1 MAPRLTR
8 MQDCGWTSA
17 DVPEIKDKNASVT
30 LRDSVDLSL
39 SYSPEKLLSVF
50 ISEYQPSLGLQP
62 GIITLLNASWLVTV
76 RCFCP
81 VQDIHLG
88 RRSPGVYFITR
99 LGQAAGHQV
108 AIELNSE
115 APVKN
120 LVRDVSLLQSGALS
134 QMAVGDEPSDEASD
148 KFLTTTI
155 CYAEG
160 KLSAMGEGSSNGNL
174 NAGVVNRQHINSKL
188 FLGISQANGE
198 LQAKLTFS
206 VSDIS
211 RDLALTLRHAQLT
224 PDAPAVHSWDGDLTY
239 AQLDDATSR
248 LGQFLASMGVGR
260 GTYVISCFEKSTWAI
275 VARLAILKAG
285 AAYISV
291 DATDPPIYLE
301 NVIRRV
307 NAKIILTSEAY
318 QPRYAPCVPSV
329 IAVTPEM
336 VCALPVSTGIICPLV
351 KPSDACLILFTSGS
365 TGEPKGIIQEHRAYA
380 TAVRDYNKLLGI
392 GRHSRVLQFDD
403 YAFDIS
409 NNDYL
414 TTLTAGGCCCVHTP
428 TKSVSTLV
436 KDINTLQ
443 VNMTFLTPTIAAQIS
458 PQDVPTLELVCLGG
472 EPMSNE
478 LLMRW
483 SPHVRLVNQY
493 GMGEAATFCAYNDQL
508 KPGQN
513 AIVGRAGSGAIWI
526 TSPESPELLMPVGAV
541 GEILIEGPHLARGY
555 LDGVCQKAGVGFL
568 PHAPAWL
575 KDLHPSRAATSRFY
589 RSGDLGRYTHVGT
602 VEHLGRKD
610 TLLKI
615 NGYRV
620 EATEV
625 EYILRRSLSP
635 GDVVIV
641 DLLGEIDGPRE
652 PFLVA
657 FLWLTNREDHF
668 RPAASNN
675 SADFLPV
682 TSHHSAHK
690 LVQRMKA
697 EVMAT
702 LPVHK
707 IPEYFILVS
716 QIPRTRSNK
725 TDRRKLHHLA
735 QKSYL
740 SGVLT
745 ATQNGTE
752 GIDLFEVHLPVDWKD
767 AVANGVKFV
776 FVKATEGINYRNLRF
791 PTQTAGALA
800 AGIVHGAVHFAS
812 AAESSG
818 ADQADLFI
826 EHGGNWTADGQT
838 LPGVLEMEGNIAGK
852 LYKVR
857 TGRAPILFLSA
868 GWWAKCAGNNATFGA
883 EHALWLANW
892 AEEMGTLP
900 AGWEEAMFWQ
910 YAGFSEN
917 GGEAN
922 VFFGSSKDLVTFAIG
937 ADE

>member
-1 MAPRLTR
+1 MAPLLTR
-8 MQDCGWTSA
+8 IQDCGWTSA

-39 SYSPEKLLSVF
+39 SYSLEKILSAF
-50 ISEYQPSLGLQP
+50 ISEYQSCLGLQP
-62 GIITLLNASWLVTV
+62 SIITLLNASWLVTV

-88 RRSPGVYFITR
+88 RHSPDIYFTR
-99 LGQAAGHQV
+99 FAQGPGRHV
-108 AIELNSE
+108 AIELNCE
-115 APVKN
+115 VPVKD
-120 LVRDVSLLQSGALS
+120 LVRNVSLLESEATSHMSL
-134 QMAVGDEPSDEASD
+134 GDHPSDEASE

-155 CYAEG
+155 CYAG
-160 KLSAMGEGSSNGNL
+160 GLSAMAEGSSNRNL
-174 NAGVVNRQHINSKL
+174 NTGHINSKL
-188 FLGISQANGE
+188 FLDISQANGE

-206 VSDIS
+206 VSEIS
-211 RDLALTLRHAQLT
+211 RELALSMLHTFNKAIRAVVSSPLQSLGKLDLCSKHDRQLLQKYTESVSESYEVLLHDLALQHAQLT

-248 LGQFLASMGVGR
+248 LGQFLASMGVGP
-260 GTYVISCFEKSTWAI
+260 GTFVISCFEKSTWAI

-318 QPRYAPCVPSV
+318 QSRYTRFVPSV

-336 VCALPVSTGIICPLV
+336 VRALPVSTGIICPWV
-351 KPSDACLILFTSGS
+351 KPSDVCLILFTSGS

-380 TAVRDYNKLLGI
+380 TAVRDYNRLLGI

-436 KDINTLQ
+436 ENINILQ

-472 EPMSNE
+472 EPMPNE
-478 LLMRW
+478 LLIRW

-493 GMGEAATFCAYNDQL
+493 GMGESATFCAYNDQL
-508 KPGQN
+508 QPGQN
-513 AIVGRAGSGAIWI
+513 AIVGRSGSGAIWI

-555 LDGVCQKAGVGFL
+555 LDGVCQKPGVGFL
-568 PHAPAWL
+568 PNAPTWL
-575 KDLHPSRAATSRFY
+575 KDLHPSRAGTSRFY
-589 RSGDLGRYTHVGT
+589 RSGDLGRYTHART

-625 EYILRRSLSP
+625 EYILRRSLTP
-635 GDVVIV
+635 ADAVIV
-641 DLLGEIDGPRE
+641 DLLGEIGGPRE

-657 FLWLTNREDHF
+657 FLWLTNSEDHF
-668 RPAASNN
+668 RPAASDN
-675 SADFLPV
+675 SVEFLPV
-682 TSHHSAHK
+682 TSHHSAHR
-690 LVQRMKA
+690 LMQRMRA

-735 QKSYL
+735 QMSYL
-740 SGVLT
+740 SGVL
-745 ATQNGTE
+745 
-752 GIDLFEVHLPVDWKD
+752 
-767 AVANGVKFV
+767 
-776 FVKATEGINYRNLRF
+776 
-791 PTQTAGALA
+791 
-800 AGIVHGAVHFAS
+800 S
-812 AAESSG
+812 
-818 ADQADLFI
+818 
-826 EHGGNWTADGQT
+826 
-838 LPGVLEMEGNIAGK
+838 
-852 LYKVR
+852 KVCN
-857 TGRAPILFLSA
+857 
-868 GWWAKCAGNNATFGA
+868 K
-883 EHALWLANW
+883 
-892 AEEMGTLP
+892 
-900 AGWEEAMFWQ
+900 
-910 YAGFSEN
+910 
-917 GGEAN
+917 
-922 VFFGSSKDLVTFAIG
+922 
-937 ADE
+937 

>member
-1 MAPRLTR
+1 MAPLLTR
-8 MQDCGWTSA
+8 IQDCVWTSA
-17 DVPEIKDKNASVT
+17 DVPEIKDKNASVI
-30 LRDSVDLSL
+30 LRDSVDFSL
-39 SYSPEKLLSVF
+39 SYSPDKLLSVF
-50 ISEYQPSLGLQP
+50 TSEYQCSLGLP
-62 GIITLLNASWLVTV
+62 PSIITLLNASWLLTV
-76 RCFCP
+76 RCFSP
-81 VQDIHLG
+81 AQEIYLG
-88 RRSPGVYFITR
+88 RHSERGVYFITR
-99 LGQAAGHQV
+99 LAQGGGRRV
-108 AIELNSE
+108 AIELNCE

-120 LVRDVSLLQSGALS
+120 LIRDVSLIQSEATS
-134 QMAVGDEPSDEASD
+134 QMSVGDDSSDEAAE

-155 CYAEG
+155 CYTEE
-160 KLSAMGEGSSNGNL
+160 LSAMTEGSREGDFNPG
-174 NAGVVNRQHINSKL
+174 HINSKL
-188 FLGISQANGE
+188 FLGICQANGE
-198 LQAKLTFS
+198 LRAKLTFS

-211 RDLALTLRHAQLT
+211 RDLALSMLHTFDRAIGAVLSSPLRSLGELDLCSKHDRQLLQRYTESVSESYEVLLHDLALRHAQLT

-248 LGQFLASMGVGR
+248 LGQFLASIGVGP
-260 GTYVISCFEKSTWAI
+260 GNFVISCFEKSTWAI
-275 VARLAILKAG
+275 VARLAIMKAG

-291 DATDPPIYLE
+291 DATDPPVYLE

-307 NAKIILTSEAY
+307 NAKIILTSPAY
-318 QPRYAPCVPSV
+318 QPRYTPFVPSV

-336 VCALPVSTGIICPLV
+336 VHALPVSTGIICPLV

-428 TKSVSTLV
+428 GKSISTLV
-436 KDINTLQ
+436 ENTNTLQ

-493 GMGEAATFCAYNDQL
+493 GMGEAATFCAYNDQV

-513 AIVGRAGSGAIWI
+513 AIVGRSGSGAIWI
-526 TSPESPELLMPVGAV
+526 TSPESPECLMPVGAV

-555 LDGVCQKAGVGFL
+555 LDGVCQKPDVGFL
-568 PHAPAWL
+568 PSVPTWL

-589 RSGDLGRYTHVGT
+589 RSGDLGRYTHAGI

-625 EYILRRSLSP
+625 EYVLRRFLGP
-635 GDVVIV
+635 GDAVIV

-657 FLWLTNREDHF
+657 FLWLPNSEDHF
-668 RPAASNN
+668 VPAASHN
-675 SADFLPV
+675 SVVFLPI
-682 TSHHSAHK
+682 TSHHSAHQ
-690 LVQRMKA
+690 LAQRMKV

-716 QIPRTRSNK
+716 HIPRTRSNK

-740 SGVLT
+740 SGVL
-745 ATQNGTE
+745 
-752 GIDLFEVHLPVDWKD
+752 
-767 AVANGVKFV
+767 
-776 FVKATEGINYRNLRF
+776 
-791 PTQTAGALA
+791 
-800 AGIVHGAVHFAS
+800 
-812 AAESSG
+812 
-818 ADQADLFI
+818 
-826 EHGGNWTADGQT
+826 
-838 LPGVLEMEGNIAGK
+838 
-852 LYKVR
+852 
-857 TGRAPILFLSA
+857 
-868 GWWAKCAGNNATFGA
+868 
-883 EHALWLANW
+883 
-892 AEEMGTLP
+892 
-900 AGWEEAMFWQ
+900 
-910 YAGFSEN
+910 
-917 GGEAN
+917 
-922 VFFGSSKDLVTFAIG
+922 SKI
-937 ADE
+937 

>member
-1 MAPRLTR
+1 MLHTFNMAIRT
-8 MQDCGWTSA
+8 
-17 DVPEIKDKNASVT
+17 V
-30 LRDSVDLSL
+30 LS
-39 SYSPEKLLSVF
+39 SPL
-50 ISEYQPSLGLQP
+50 QSLGELD
-62 GIITLLNASWLVTV
+62 LCSK
-76 RCFCP
+76 
-81 VQDIHLG
+81 HG
-88 RRSPGVYFITR
+88 R
-99 LGQAAGHQV
+99 Q
-108 AIELNSE
+108 
-115 APVKN
+115 
-120 LVRDVSLLQSGALS
+120 LLQKYT
-134 QMAVGDEPSDEASD
+134 E
-148 KFLTTTI
+148 
-155 CYAEG
+155 
-160 KLSAMGEGSSNGNL
+160 
-174 NAGVVNRQHINSKL
+174 
-188 FLGISQANGE
+188 
-198 LQAKLTFS
+198 S
-206 VSDIS
+206 VSEPYEVLLH
-211 RDLALTLRHAQLT
+211 DLALRHAQLT

-458 PQDVPTLELVCLGG
+458 PQDAPTLELVCLGG

-513 AIVGRAGSGAIWI
+513 AIVGRTGSGAIWI

-675 SADFLPV
+675 SVDFLPV

-740 SGVLT
+740 SGVL
-745 ATQNGTE
+745 
-752 GIDLFEVHLPVDWKD
+752 
-767 AVANGVKFV
+767 
-776 FVKATEGINYRNLRF
+776 
-791 PTQTAGALA
+791 
-800 AGIVHGAVHFAS
+800 
-812 AAESSG
+812 
-818 ADQADLFI
+818 
-826 EHGGNWTADGQT
+826 
-838 LPGVLEMEGNIAGK
+838 
-852 LYKVR
+852 
-857 TGRAPILFLSA
+857 
-868 GWWAKCAGNNATFGA
+868 
-883 EHALWLANW
+883 
-892 AEEMGTLP
+892 
-900 AGWEEAMFWQ
+900 
-910 YAGFSEN
+910 
-917 GGEAN
+917 
-922 VFFGSSKDLVTFAIG
+922 SKICNK
-937 ADE
+937 

>member
-1 MAPRLTR
+1 M
-8 MQDCGWTSA
+8 
-17 DVPEIKDKNASVT
+17 
-30 LRDSVDLSL
+30 
-39 SYSPEKLLSVF
+39 
-50 ISEYQPSLGLQP
+50 
-62 GIITLLNASWLVTV
+62 
-76 RCFCP
+76 
-81 VQDIHLG
+81 
-88 RRSPGVYFITR
+88 
-99 LGQAAGHQV
+99 
-108 AIELNSE
+108 
-115 APVKN
+115 
-120 LVRDVSLLQSGALS
+120 
-134 QMAVGDEPSDEASD
+134 
-148 KFLTTTI
+148 
-155 CYAEG
+155 
-160 KLSAMGEGSSNGNL
+160 
-174 NAGVVNRQHINSKL
+174 RQHINSKL
-188 FLGISQANGE
+188 FLDMSQADDE
-198 LQAKLTFS
+198 LRAKLTFS

-211 RDLALTLRHAQLT
+211 RELALSILHTFNTGIMAVLSSPLQSLGELDLCSKHDRQLLQKYTESVSESYEVLLHDLALRHAQLT

-248 LGQFLASMGVGR
+248 LGQFLASIGVGP
-260 GTYVISCFEKSTWAI
+260 GTFIISCFEKSTWAI
-275 VARLAILKAG
+275 VARLAIMKAG

-307 NAKIILTSEAY
+307 NAKIFLTSPAY
-318 QPRYAPCVPSV
+318 QPRYTPFVPSV

-336 VCALPVSTGIICPLV
+336 VRALPASSGIICPVV

-428 TKSVSTLV
+428 GKSISTLV
-436 KDINTLQ
+436 ENINTLQ
-443 VNMTFLTPTIAAQIS
+443 VNMTFLTPTIAAQVS

-493 GMGEAATFCAYNDQL
+493 GMGEAATFCAYNDQVR
-508 KPGQN
+508 PGQN
-513 AIVGRAGSGAIWI
+513 AIVGRSGSGAIWI
-526 TSPESPELLMPVGAV
+526 TSPESPERLMPVGAV

-555 LDGVCQKAGVGFL
+555 LDGVCQKPDVGFL
-568 PHAPAWL
+568 PNAPAWL
-575 KDLHPSRAATSRFY
+575 KDLHPYRAATSRFY
-589 RSGDLGRYTHVGT
+589 RSGDLGRYTHAGT

-625 EYILRRSLSP
+625 EYVLRRSLGP
-635 GDVVIV
+635 GDTVIV

-657 FLWLTNREDHF
+657 FLWLTTSEDHF
-668 RPAASNN
+668 GPAACDN
-675 SADFLPV
+675 SVEFLPI
-682 TSHHSAHK
+682 TSHHSAHQ

-697 EVMAT
+697 EVVAT

-740 SGVLT
+740 SG
-745 ATQNGTE
+745 
-752 GIDLFEVHLPVDWKD
+752 
-767 AVANGVKFV
+767 
-776 FVKATEGINYRNLRF
+776 
-791 PTQTAGALA
+791 AL
-800 AGIVHGAVHFAS
+800 
-812 AAESSG
+812 
-818 ADQADLFI
+818 
-826 EHGGNWTADGQT
+826 
-838 LPGVLEMEGNIAGK
+838 
-852 LYKVR
+852 
-857 TGRAPILFLSA
+857 
-868 GWWAKCAGNNATFGA
+868 
-883 EHALWLANW
+883 
-892 AEEMGTLP
+892 
-900 AGWEEAMFWQ
+900 
-910 YAGFSEN
+910 
-917 GGEAN
+917 
-922 VFFGSSKDLVTFAIG
+922 SKI
-937 ADE
+937 